1 MADTQKRRRT
11 QHAEKV
17 KPKAKTMAK
26 RHGEMIEREA
36 TRRSLEP
43 PDRMAEVLAVL
54 EKISGKL
61 DRVIEILEE
70 EDLTESPR
78 T

>member
-1 MADTQKRRRT
+1 MLVFQIAPGSPRRAHSVLT
-11 QHAEKV
+11 AL
-17 KPKAKTMAK
+17 
-26 RHGEMIEREA
+26 ER
-36 TRRSLEP
+36 
-43 PDRMAEVLAVL
+43 
-54 EKISGKL
+54 ISVKL

>member
-1 MADTQKRRRT
+1 
-11 QHAEKV
+11 
-17 KPKAKTMAK
+17 
-26 RHGEMIEREA
+26 MIEREA
-36 TRRSLEP
+36 TRRSLER
-43 PDRMAEVLAVL
+43 PDRMAEVLTAL
-54 EKISGKL
+54 ERISVKL